1 MKDTRTSILEA
12 ATGAFAELGYSGASV
27 REICGRVGAAPNA
40 INYHFGSKGELYREI
55 VEGFASEQL
64 ELAVRI
70 LSTPPR
76 SNEDFSVRLELF
88 FREVLDCY
96 LENRDT
102 IRIIYREF
110 EQLVPHGTEGVVG
123 RLLEVNGVIARF
135 VRQGLEAGIV
145 SEQIDPDIVAGLLL
159 DRVANQ
165 ARFTDAHMTF
175 FGVSTLDETYR
186 AHWIQSTLRIVLQ
199 GICGPAS
206 SARSKECRKS

>member
-206 SARSKECRKS
+206 SAA

>member
-1 MKDTRTSILEA
+1 MEDTRKRILGA

-27 REICGRVGAAPNA
+27 REICGRVGASPNA
-40 INYHFGSKGELYREI
+40 INYHFGSKAELYREI

-76 SNEDFSVRLELF
+76 STEDFAIRLELF
-88 FREVLDCY
+88 FGELLHCY
-96 LENRDT
+96 LDNRDT

-110 EQLVPHGTEGVVG
+110 EQLVPHGTDGVVG
-123 RLLEVNGVIARF
+123 RLTQVNAVIATF
-135 VRQGLEAGIV
+135 VRQALEQGIV
-145 SEQIDPDIVAGLLL
+145 SDGIDADIVAGLLL

-165 ARFTDAHMTF
+165 ARFTDAHATF

-186 AHWIQSTLRIVLQ
+186 KHWVQSTLQIVLH

-206 SARSKECRKS
+206 PAA